1 VSEATERDEIT
12 PDRFQWSLDENGK
25 PWVIHVCKGEVMAWR
40 LPPPWSLDNGIPSP
54 SLDCRACGIHHFV
67 NEGDRVPFS
76 LVDQVLVHRGE
87 KLGVVGA
94 GAKTHRLAEKQPFSA
109 PSARC
114 PWCECW
120 GSEHTARCWAT
131 QRRRGT
137 DPWGRQA

>member
-1 VSEATERDEIT
+1 VSTSESREIT